1 MNKCDVTV
9 KKQMTINTGNYSSIQ
24 PSVSITLKDV
34 YVENI
39 DETYK
44 DIDIITSVLL
54 IDEIESLTDV
64 QDDVQKMGTK
74 NFLDSIDVDDMKTDL
89 KKSIEKLSGIVKF

>member
-9 KKQMTINTGNYSSIQ
+9 SKKMTINTGNYSSIQ
-24 PSVSITLKDV
+24 PSVSITMKDV

-44 DIDIITSVLL
+44 DIDLITSVLL
-54 IDEIESLTDV
+54 IEEIESLTET
-64 QDDVQKMGTK
+64 QDDLQKMGIK
-74 NFLDSIDVDDMKTDL
+74 DFLGKIDVDAMKADL
-89 KKSIEKLSGIVKF
+89 KEAIEKLSGMVKF